1 MEFVHKSV
9 LFDEAI
15 KALDLNENKIIVDG
29 TAGGGGHSGEIAKRA
44 KRVISI
50 DQDPDAIAVLNE
62 RLGDK
67 ENVTIVHDN
76 YSNIKNIISNLNI
89 EKIDGLLLDLGVSSF
104 QLDTAER
111 GFSFHKDAPLD
122 MRMSKSGL
130 SAYDV
135 VNNYDWIKD
144 INTLDFLRDYGK
156 FFNVNYML
164 DKDIVRR
171 RLDAGIT
178 YTEFS
183 YMILQAL
190 DFKYLHEHNNVD
202 LQCAGSDQWG
212 NITAGI
218 DLIRK
223 KTGQEVYGF
232 TMPLILDKFGNK
244 FGKSEGN
251 ALWLD
256 KNKTSP
262 YEIYQYLV
270 NTDDSKVVEYLKVF
284 TFLSHEE
291 INKLEEKVKTEP
303 EKREAQKALA
313 SEVVRF
319 LHGEEELQEAIKLTE
334 CLFTGNVKELT
345 DEEIEM
351 VFKGMPT
358 IETKED
364 TIINIMTNND
374 IASSKREAREFLSN
388 NAITLDGEIINDENY
403 IITNNKKNHIIRRG
417 KKKYYLIKIN

>member
-135 VNNYDWIKD
+135 VNNYDERQLAD
-144 INTLDFLRDYGK
+144 IIYRYG
-156 FFNVNYML
+156 
-164 DKDIVRR
+164 
-171 RLDAGIT
+171 
-178 YTEFS
+178 
-183 YMILQAL
+183 
-190 DFKYLHEHNNVD
+190 
-202 LQCAGSDQWG
+202 
-212 NITAGI
+212 
-218 DLIRK
+218 
-223 KTGQEVYGF
+223 
-232 TMPLILDKFGNK
+232 
-244 FGKSEGN
+244 
-251 ALWLD
+251 
-256 KNKTSP
+256 
-262 YEIYQYLV
+262 
-270 NTDDSKVVEYLKVF
+270 
-284 TFLSHEE
+284 
-291 INKLEEKVKTEP
+291 EEKFSRRIAANIVKARA
-303 EKREAQKALA
+303 KK
-313 SEVVRF
+313 
-319 LHGEEELQEAIKLTE
+319 
-334 CLFTGNVKELT
+334 
-345 DEEIEM
+345 
-351 VFKGMPT
+351 T
-358 IETKED
+358 IETTFELVDIIKSSMPQKAMRDAHPARRTFQAIRIEVNAELDVLKSTLED
-364 TIINIMTNND
+364 AFD
-374 IASSKREAREFLSN
+374 ILAPSGRIA
-388 NAITLDGEIINDENY
+388 
-403 IITNNKKNHIIRRG
+403 IITFHSLEDRIVKEQFAKWCQGCTCPKEFPVCVCG
-417 KKKYYLIKIN
+417 KKPKGKTFKSISPSKEELEENPRARSSRLRIFEKF

>member
-135 VNNYDWIKD
+135 VNNYDERQLADIIYRYGEEKFSRRIAANIVKARAKKPIETTFELVDIIKSSMPQKAMRDAHPARRTFQAIRIEVNAELDVLKSTLEDAFD
-144 INTLDFLRDYGK
+144 ILAPGGRIAIITFHSLEDRIVKEQFAKWCQGCTCPKEFPVCVCGK
-156 FFNVNYML
+156 
-164 DKDIVRR
+164 KPKGK
-171 RLDAGIT
+171 A
-178 YTEFS
+178 
-183 YMILQAL
+183 
-190 DFKYLHEHNNVD
+190 FK
-202 LQCAGSDQWG
+202 S
-212 NITAGI
+212 I
-218 DLIRK
+218 
-223 KTGQEVYGF
+223 
-232 TMPLILDKFGNK
+232 
-244 FGKSEGN
+244 S
-251 ALWLD
+251 
-256 KNKTSP
+256 TS
-262 YEIYQYLV
+262 
-270 NTDDSKVVEYLKVF
+270 K
-284 TFLSHEE
+284 EE
-291 INKLEEKVKTEP
+291 LEENP
-303 EKREAQKALA
+303 RARSSRLRIFEK
-313 SEVVRF
+313 F
-319 LHGEEELQEAIKLTE
+319 
-334 CLFTGNVKELT
+334 
-345 DEEIEM
+345 
-351 VFKGMPT
+351 
-358 IETKED
+358 
-364 TIINIMTNND
+364 
-374 IASSKREAREFLSN
+374 
-388 NAITLDGEIINDENY
+388 
-403 IITNNKKNHIIRRG
+403 
-417 KKKYYLIKIN
+417 